1 MLRQDG
7 ECIYSVEVQGPILP
21 HSIVSLMKLLQAS
34 DYTAILTA
42 LPSSKPFSAFHNPTA
57 ATSASS
63 AFGKESLSDC
73 GLDRTSLD
81 LFCSSQP
88 APSVSGGTT
97 SEMRFQNGSFYYD
110 V

>member
-97 SEMRFQNGSFYYD
+97 SEMRFQKGSFYYD